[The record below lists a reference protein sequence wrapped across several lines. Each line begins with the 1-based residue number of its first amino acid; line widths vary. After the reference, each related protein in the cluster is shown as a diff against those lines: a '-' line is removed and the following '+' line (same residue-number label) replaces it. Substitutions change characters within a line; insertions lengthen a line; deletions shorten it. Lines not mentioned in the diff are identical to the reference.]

1 MKPRDIV
8 FVVIVV
14 FVVGGLYFLSTRART
29 PRAMPANPAHLNA
42 VTRDQCLACHQ
53 PEKLAEL
60 EKAHRHPGK
69 WKDEKVSC
77 LQCHHVAATPGRAL
91 LDPAKD
97 RSQRQ
102 TTNAVSLLYP
112 AKQTH

>member
-42 VTRDQCLACHQ
+42 VTRDQCLACHKS
-53 PEKLAEL
+53 EKLAEL

-69 WKDEKVSC
+69 WKDEKISC
-77 LQCHHVAATPGRAL
+77 LQCHHTTTAPGRAAL
-91 LDPAKD
+91 SPADIHSQWQADAVSALDP
-97 RSQRQ
+97 
-102 TTNAVSLLYP
+102 L
-112 AKQTH
+112 H